1 MALRLGMISG
11 ANSENKVINI
21 VITSAKKKLNLLPR
35 IFALIQ
41 RTKAPI
47 KNEMTSDKR
56 KVVIGIK
63 ELGNCLTYFLFV
75 RRN

>member
-1 MALRLGMISG
+1 MVPRLGIIPG

-56 KVVIGIK
+56 KFGIGIK
-63 ELGNCLTYFLFV
+63 EIRNCLTYFLFV